1 MKEWTEQEIRD
12 RNLMAPCGLLCGAC
26 GVYVATRDGNE
37 DLRKIMATTYGA
49 PSEETECLGCMQ
61 PDSSKKLFGFC
72 AECDLRGCAKS
83 KGYYSCHQCE
93 GFPCSRIESFPFGPG
108 RKIMKDSISKWRD
121 KVAAHGDED
130 GSIEWARQ
138 EFGRYRCS
146 SCGEPHIR
154 GAQTCDA
161 CKQIAAEDGW
171 ISSQAKQIELEN

>member
-1 MKEWTEQEIRD
+1 MKEWTEEEIRD
-12 RNLMAPCGLLCGAC
+12 RNLMGPCGLFCGAC

-37 DLRKIMATTYGA
+37 ELRKIMATTYGA
-49 PSEETECLGCMQ
+49 TPEETECLGCMQ
-61 PDSSKKLFGFC
+61 SDSSKKLFGFC

-93 GFPCSRIESFPFGPG
+93 EFPCSRIESFPFGPG

-121 KVAAHGDED
+121 KVAEHGDEK
-130 GSIEWARQ
+130 GCIEWARQ
-138 EFGRYRCS
+138 ECGRYRCS

-161 CKQIAAEDGW
+161 CKQTATEDGW
-171 ISSQAKQIELEN
+171 ISLQAKQIELDR